1 MPKYYGGEVEM
12 LRAFE
17 DIRNLGCSFVVA
29 GRAATSDEGGKTFL
43 TLADV
48 DVPER
53 IRDVFEALPGFRN
66 DVSSTEIRERGEG

>member
-1 MPKYYGGEVEM
+1 M
-12 LRAFE
+12 LFRW
-17 DIRNLGCSFVVA
+17 

-66 DVSSTEIRERGEG
+66 DVSSTEIRERGGG